1 MKFFIGVM
9 SKNIVDTVI
18 KFANKKNDDITFI
31 PSRRQ
36 VDYNCGYVN
45 NWITADFV
53 SYVKERNQ
61 NIKIERDHSGCSQG
75 TYEDDG
81 YSSLE
86 IDCKYMDIIHIDPFK
101 KYQNFNEGLE
111 ETIKM
116 IEFCHNLNKNI
127 EFEIGTEEAIRK
139 FEVDELELLITE
151 LKNRLS
157 LSAFNQ
163 IKYLVIQAGTALNEK
178 SNIGIFDEKKLINMI
193 AVAKKYNLISK
204 EHNGDWTNNDIILKK
219 AMCGLE
225 CINIA
230 PEFGEIETSIY
241 LKYFKKYGLFDKFYN
256 ICLNSKKWEKWVSS
270 SFVPEENKE
279 KLVLI
284 CGHYTFSYPEFLEL
298 KNQLSIPIDDLI
310 SDAIMTKLND
320 LYGIFRNKVLITTSG
335 IGSRLENITKYLNKS
350 LVRVGNKFAIS
361 YIIDKFDYKTTDFI
375 ITLGYHGELV
385 KEFLKI
391 AYENHNFI
399 FVNVDN
405 YNGEGSSLVYSLLQ
419 AEKYLQSPFLLFCC
433 DSIVIDNISFSNF
446 NNQNYLFVAKS
457 DNSSLYSS
465 VNISG
470 NKIIKANKKGEKNYD
485 YVYTG
490 ISYIYNYKNYW
501 IEMNNLYKNNS
512 LNRDLSDI
520 DNIDILILKNH
531 IFYYNILEEWYDTG
545 NIKSYNIALNKI
557 KCDYDILHKDTEAIC
572 FINNKVI
579 KFINNK
585 EYNLNKIK
593 RGLLLYPNV
602 PKIINKGNYFFSMEF
617 IEGTILS
624 KIKNYGEIYKL
635 LNWAY
640 KNLWINKE
648 VNEDFKNICHKF
660 YKLKTYDRLNELK
673 KFNFY
678 DYEIINGVNVGKIED
693 LLLKLDWNYLNT
705 NEFYQ
710 YHGDFILD
718 NIIYY
723 NNSYK
728 LIDWRQD
735 FGGNINCGDMYYD
748 LAKLRHN
755 IIFNHDNINN
765 GLFEIIINNN
775 DEINIDLK
783 CNYLLIKQ
791 LEDFDKFILEKNLNL
806 KKIKILTS
814 IIWLNMSPLHD
825 QHISKFLFYFGKL
838 NLSLIIN

>member
-1 MKFFIGVM
+1 
-9 SKNIVDTVI
+9 
-18 KFANKKNDDITFI
+18 
-31 PSRRQ
+31 
-36 VDYNCGYVN
+36 
-45 NWITADFV
+45 
-53 SYVKERNQ
+53 
-61 NIKIERDHSGCSQG
+61 
-75 TYEDDG
+75 
-81 YSSLE
+81 
-86 IDCKYMDIIHIDPFK
+86 
-101 KYQNFNEGLE
+101 
-111 ETIKM
+111 
-116 IEFCHNLNKNI
+116 
-127 EFEIGTEEAIRK
+127 
-139 FEVDELELLITE
+139 
-151 LKNRLS
+151 
-157 LSAFNQ
+157 
-163 IKYLVIQAGTALNEK
+163 
-178 SNIGIFDEKKLINMI
+178 
-193 AVAKKYNLISK
+193 
-204 EHNGDWTNNDIILKK
+204 
-219 AMCGLE
+219 
-225 CINIA
+225 
-230 PEFGEIETSIY
+230 
-241 LKYFKKYGLFDKFYN
+241 
-256 ICLNSKKWEKWVSS
+256 
-270 SFVPEENKE
+270 
-279 KLVLI
+279 
-284 CGHYTFSYPEFLEL
+284 
-298 KNQLSIPIDDLI
+298 
-310 SDAIMTKLND
+310 
-320 LYGIFRNKVLITTSG
+320 
-335 IGSRLENITKYLNKS
+335 
-350 LVRVGNKFAIS
+350 
-361 YIIDKFDYKTTDFI
+361 
-375 ITLGYHGELV
+375 
-385 KEFLKI
+385 
-391 AYENHNFI
+391 
-399 FVNVDN
+399 
-405 YNGEGSSLVYSLLQ
+405 
-419 AEKYLQSPFLLFCC
+419 
-433 DSIVIDNISFSNF
+433 
-446 NNQNYLFVAKS
+446 
-457 DNSSLYSS
+457 
-465 VNISG
+465 
-470 NKIIKANKKGEKNYD
+470 
-485 YVYTG
+485 
-490 ISYIYNYKNYW
+490 
-501 IEMNNLYKNNS
+501 MNNLYKNNS

-572 FINNKVI
+572 FINNKFI

-710 YHGDFILD
+710 YHGDFILE